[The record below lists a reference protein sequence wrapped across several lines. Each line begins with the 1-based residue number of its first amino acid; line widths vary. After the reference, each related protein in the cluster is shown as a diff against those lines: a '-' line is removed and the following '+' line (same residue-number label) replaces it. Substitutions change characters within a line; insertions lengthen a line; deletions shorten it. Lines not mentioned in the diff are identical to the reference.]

1 MLLSSEFNKEK
12 FLAGSYFVS
21 SNSEILVSEID
32 DFLQDDWDDV
42 LHAVAQE
49 NKAVALVDVVRDEY
63 YTFED
68 HMKDNPDSKM
78 KESKFI
84 SEQIGPYY
92 RLLGMVTPTQFSE
105 DFVEKFESVEDL
117 KIKYVSAKDFRKN
130 ADAQLQGISETGF
143 IDVHD
148 LEKHIRVSIVSPILC
163 SDMVIDKEGC
173 PSLRPEPKYPTDI
186 EKLSF

>member
-12 FLAGSYFVS
+12 FLVGSHFVS

-32 DFLQDDWDDV
+32 DFLQDDWDNV
-42 LHAVAQE
+42 FQAVIEE

-78 KESKFI
+78 EESDFVP
-84 SEQIGPYY
+84 EQIGPYY
-92 RLLGMVTPTQFSE
+92 RLLGMVTQTQFLEDFAEQFDSE
-105 DFVEKFESVEDL
+105 DDSKV
-117 KIKYVSAKDFRKN
+117 KYVSAKDFRKN
-130 ADAQLQGISETGF
+130 ADAQLQGISESGF

-148 LEKHIRVSIVSPILC
+148 LEKHTRVSIASPALC
-163 SDMVIDKEGC
+163 ADMVIDKEGC
-173 PSLRPEPKYPTDI
+173 PSLRSEPKYPTDI
-186 EKLSF
+186 EKFSF